1 LKVCWA
7 KEAYSESHYLSI
19 DSCME
24 TGRKK
29 ILLVE
34 DDPSLGFVIKD
45 NLTVK
50 GYDVTLCK
58 DGDEGENTFY
68 NNPFHLC
75 ILDVMLPKKDG
86 FAVARSIRN
95 KNKEIP
101 ILFLTAKSM
110 MEDKL
115 IGFQTGADDYI
126 TKPFSLEELICRI
139 EVFLRR
145 TVSTAKT
152 ESLDHVFYVGQYEF
166 DPTTLLLKN
175 KSTEK
180 TLTQKEAEVLKL
192 LYQNRDR
199 VLKREEILTQVWGD
213 DDYFMGRSMDVFISK
228 LRKYLKEDPGI
239 QIVNYHGVGFRL
251 ELR

>member
-1 LKVCWA
+1 MITTA
-7 KEAYSESHYLSI
+7 
-19 DSCME
+19 
-24 TGRKK
+24 K

-34 DDPSLGFVIKD
+34 DDPSLGFVIRD
-45 NLTVK
+45 NLSLK

-58 DGDEGENTFY
+58 DGEEGERVFLQQL
-68 NNPFHLC
+68 FHLC

-86 FAVARSIRN
+86 FTLARDIRK

-101 ILFLTAKSM
+101 ILFLSAKSM

-115 IGFQTGADDYI
+115 EGFQTGGDDFI
-126 TKPFSLEELICRI
+126 TKPFSLDELVYRI

-145 TVSTAKT
+145 SMGGEVVLEEKI
-152 ESLDHVFYVGQYEF
+152 FQVGKYEF
-166 DPTTLLLKN
+166 DPFRYTLKN
-175 KSTEK
+175 LTSEK

-192 LYQNRDR
+192 LYQNRNR
-199 VLKREEILTQVWGD
+199 VLKREEILTKVWGD

-228 LRKYLKEDPGI
+228 LRKYLRDDPAI

-251 ELR
+251 EVE

>member
-1 LKVCWA
+1 
-7 KEAYSESHYLSI
+7 
-19 DSCME
+19 ME
-24 TGRKK
+24 TTRKK

-45 NLTVK
+45 NLSLK
-50 GYDVTLCK
+50 GYDVTLCTN
-58 DGDEGENTFY
+58 GDEGENVFDKH
-68 NNPFHLC
+68 PFHLC

-86 FAVARSIRN
+86 FTLARGIRQ
-95 KNKEIP
+95 KNKEVP
-101 ILFLTAKSM
+101 ILFLTAKAM

-126 TKPFSLEELICRI
+126 TKPFSLDELFCRV

-145 TVSTAKT
+145 SNAVQIPADGSV
-152 ESLDHVFYVGQYEF
+152 LRVGDYEF

-175 KSTEK
+175 KSSEK

-199 VLKREEILTQVWGD
+199 VLKREEILNQVWGD

-228 LRKYLKEDPGI
+228 LRKYLKEDPAI

-251 ELR
+251 EMR

>member
-1 LKVCWA
+1 MSK
-7 KEAYSESHYLSI
+7 
-19 DSCME
+19 
-24 TGRKK
+24 KK

-45 NLTVK
+45 NLSIK
-50 GYDVTLCK
+50 GFDVTLCK
-58 DGDEGENTFY
+58 DGEEGENTFHSQ
-68 NNPFHLC
+68 PFDIC

-86 FAVARSIRN
+86 FTIAKSIRA
-95 KNKEIP
+95 KDKSVP

-115 IGFQTGADDYI
+115 TGFQTGADDYI
-126 TKPFSLEELICRI
+126 TKPFSLDELICRI

-145 TVSTAKT
+145 SQGVAEPNGKSVYA
-152 ESLDHVFYVGQYEF
+152 VGGFSF
-166 DPTTLLLKN
+166 DPQNLTLKN
-175 KSTEK
+175 NSTEK

-199 VLKREEILTQVWGD
+199 VLKREEILKEVWGD

-228 LRKYLKEDPGI
+228 LRKYLKEDPSI

-251 ELR
+251 EVR

>member
-1 LKVCWA
+1 MTN
-7 KEAYSESHYLSI
+7 S
-19 DSCME
+19 
-24 TGRKK
+24 KK

-45 NLTVK
+45 NLSIK
-50 GYDVTLCK
+50 GFDVTLCK
-58 DGDEGENTFY
+58 DGEEGENTFH
-68 NNPFHLC
+68 NQCFDLC

-86 FAVARSIRN
+86 FTIAKSIRQ
-95 KNKEIP
+95 KDKRVP

-115 IGFQTGADDYI
+115 AGFQTGADDYI
-126 TKPFSLEELICRI
+126 TKPFSLDELICRI

-145 TVSTAKT
+145 SQTKETGSNNVYS
-152 ESLDHVFYVGQYEF
+152 VGGFSF
-166 DPTTLLLKN
+166 DPSNLTLKN
-175 KSTEK
+175 HTSEK

-199 VLKREEILTQVWGD
+199 VLKREEILKEVWGD

-228 LRKYLKEDPGI
+228 LRKYLKDDPSI

-251 ELR
+251 EVR